1 MSIYKYFFTLCVF
14 VISGLIVNC
23 QPYYF
28 RHYQVENGLS
38 NNAVICSLQDKKGF
52 LWFGTKDG
60 LNRFDGYSFKTF
72 RNIPNDTSS
81 IGSNFIRSL
90 HEDSNGILWVATE
103 RGLYKYN
110 ADKESFTLLP
120 VTANNLV
127 IDVLIDIKHNLWFIM
142 GSTLCKYQEANG
154 KMDVYNIKQYFQA
167 TSLCVSSNGDFWV
180 STGNG
185 KLQQYQYATNAF
197 KSYNLFEKAQSA
209 TSLWIQKLYATTNNK
224 ILIGTATKGVKFFD
238 VNTGVYQN
246 LLTNDASG
254 KEIFVRNFVE
264 VSPTQY
270 WVATESGIFIYN
282 TQSASSINL
291 HKDYNNPYSITDNAV
306 YCFCKDKEG
315 GIWAGTY
322 FGGINYSPR
331 PYTPFSKLFPKK
343 GENGLSGNVVR
354 EIHQDNKGNLWIG
367 TEDAGLNKLDFVSG
381 KFTHFKPSSSSESI
395 SYANIHGLLVQDN
408 NLWIGTFEHGL
419 DVMDIRTGK
428 VKRHYRAGNGAHQF
442 HSDFIYYLAQTRT
455 HDILLGTTIGA
466 YKYNAKTDDFSL
478 LDSLPLYNWYSY
490 LLEDAA
496 GTIWAATYGS
506 GIYFYNAKT
515 KRYGNLRYHTN
526 QSKSLPSDRV
536 NSIFEDSNH
545 RLWFATENGL
555 SVLNTFTNT
564 FTTYTTANGLPS
576 NFVLSILED
585 DAKHLWVST
594 SKGLVRFNT
603 ASQQIKVYTVV
614 NGLLNDQFN
623 FNSAYKDQDG
633 RMYFGS
639 VKGLISFHPKDFV
652 ENTFVPPIYITGLQ
666 VFNKDIVVGEKNSPL
681 QQSIINTQKII
692 LSHSQ
697 STVSIDFAALGFTAP
712 EMIEYAYKMDGL
724 EKNWT
729 YLKTNRKAYF
739 TDLPTGT
746 YTFRVKA
753 ITNVVSLDGKE
764 TSLVI
769 QILPPWWLN
778 MWAYCTY
785 ILLSVLAIYGI
796 VRYYQ
801 KSVNAKNQRKFELF
815 EIEKAK
821 EIYEAKMSFFTNV
834 AHEIKTPLTLI
845 KAPLEKVI
853 KKDDSTPEVMAYL
866 KIMER
871 NTNRLIDLSNQLLD
885 FRQTE
890 INGFSLSF
898 TKVDI
903 VALIEETFISFKP
916 LADENKLHFQL
927 QIFSSNIIAAIDV
940 DAFNKILYNLFSNAI
955 KYAESTVRIELQ
967 LLGEQQSDFIL
978 TIKSDGYI
986 IPETMKDKV
995 FQPFFRLKETDKQ
1008 KGTGIGLAL
1017 SLSLVQLHK
1026 GTLELAKPENNMNV
1040 FVLQLPLQQQYDVV

>member
-14 VISGLIVNC
+14 VISGLVVNC

-60 LNRFDGYSFKTF
+60 LNRFDGYSFKIF
-72 RNIPNDTSS
+72 RSIPNDTSS

-90 HEDSNGILWVATE
+90 HEDYNGTLWVATE

-110 ADKESFTLLP
+110 ADKESFMLVP

-127 IDVLIDIKHNLWFIM
+127 LDVVTDVKHNLWFIM

-154 KMDVYNIKQYFQA
+154 KIDVYNTKQYFQA
-167 TSLCVSSNGDFWV
+167 TSICVSVNGDFWV
-180 STGNG
+180 GTSNG
-185 KLQQYQYATNAF
+185 RIEKYQYTRNTF
-197 KSYNLFEKAQSA
+197 KAYNLFNQVQSA
-209 TSLWIQKLYATTNNK
+209 TSLWIQKLYATSNNK
-224 ILIGTATKGVKFFD
+224 ILIGTATQGVKLFD
-238 VNTGVYQN
+238 VNTGVYHN
-246 LLTNDASG
+246 LLTSDATG

-264 VSPTQY
+264 VSPIQY

-282 TQSASSINL
+282 TTSRTTINL
-291 HKDYNNPYSITDNAV
+291 KKEYNNQYSITDNAV
-306 YCFCKDKEG
+306 YCFYKDKEG

-322 FGGINYSPR
+322 FGGINYSPKS
-331 PYTPFSKLFPKK
+331 YTPFNKLFPKV

-354 EIHQDNKGNLWIG
+354 EIHQDKAGNVWIG
-367 TEDAGLNKLDFVSG
+367 TEDAGLNRMDKATGDFTYFKSTGSG
-381 KFTHFKPSSSSESI
+381 KSI
-395 SYANIHGLLVQDN
+395 AYTNIHGLLVNGND
-408 NLWIGTFEHGL
+408 LWIGTFEHGL
-419 DVMDIRTGK
+419 DVMDIRTGI
-428 VKRHYRAGNGAHQF
+428 VKKHYHAGDRKNQF
-442 HSDFIYYLAQTRT
+442 HSDFIYFLTKT
-455 HDILLGTTIGA
+455 HDNKVLLGTTIGA
-466 YKYNAKTDDFSL
+466 YMYNALTDDFSL
-478 LDSLPLYNWYSY
+478 INSMPLNAWYAY
-490 LLEDAA
+490 ILEDKS
-496 GTIWAATYGS
+496 GTLWAATYGNGVFYYNNTDHTS
-506 GIYFYNAKT
+506 GNFRFSSN
-515 KRYGNLRYHTN
+515 N
-526 QSKSLPSDRV
+526 SKGLPSDRV
-536 NSIFEDSNH
+536 NSIFEDSQH

-555 SVLNTFTNT
+555 SLFNKSNNTFI
-564 FTTYTTANGLPS
+564 TYTTANGLPS
-576 NFVLSILED
+576 NFVLSILQD
-585 DAKHLWVST
+585 DAQHLWVST

-603 ASQQIKVYTVV
+603 VSQQIKVYTVV

-623 FNSAYKDQDG
+623 FNSAYKDANG

-652 ENTFVPPIYITGLQ
+652 DNNFVPPIYITGLQ

-692 LSHSQ
+692 LNHSQ
-697 STVSIDFAALGFTAP
+697 STVSIDFAALSYTAP

-753 ITNVVSLDGKE
+753 ITNIVSLNGKE

-769 QILPPWWLN
+769 QILPPWWLSV
-778 MWAYCTY
+778 WAYFTY
-785 ILLSVLAIYGI
+785 ILLCALAIYCI

-834 AHEIKTPLTLI
+834 AHEVKTPLTLI

-898 TKVDI
+898 IKVDI
-903 VALIEETFISFKP
+903 TALVEETFSSFKP
-916 LADENKLHFQL
+916 LAEDNKLEL
-927 QIFSSNIIAAIDV
+927 KLRLEKNRIEAYVDI

-955 KYAESTVRIELQ
+955 KYATSIVIIDLH
-967 LLGEQQSDFIL
+967 LLSEQHNCFML
-978 TIKSDGYI
+978 TIKSDGYL

-1017 SLSLVQLHK
+1017 SLSLVQLHN

-1040 FVLQLPLQQQYDVV
+1040 FVLQLPLQQQHDNF